1 MKKLAKYIIGI
12 CCSSVLMTG
21 CIEDA
26 VYTQGATN
34 EQLAE
39 SSKATEALLWAIPAY
54 ANNLETVTSNAYD
67 WGYGS
72 IMHIRDVLTADG
84 VTVPSGYDWYS
95 LWSDITTLG
104 PQWLTTQFVWQYHYK
119 FILTT
124 NNLLSAV
131 DESNANETQLGY
143 IAIAKAFRA
152 MIYLDLA
159 RMYEFLENDKTSP
172 VNSDGNNVLNLTVP
186 IVTELTTEEEARN
199 NPRATRQAMY
209 EFILSDLDAA
219 EANIEKSG
227 LSIKTVPNLTA
238 VYGLKARL
246 YMWVE
251 NYAKAQEYARLA
263 INSGSYSPVTRS
275 EWLSTTTGFN
285 SLACDA
291 WVWGVQCTEN
301 NDVVQSI
308 SRNWASWV
316 SNETQFGYTSYGP
329 FFMIDAALY
338 NEINDT
344 DFRKLSFVPPAGSA
358 LASQVTYVDDWARS
372 FLRGT
377 PYASLKFRPGNGNT
391 SEFLVGASVA
401 YPLMRIEEMYFIEM
415 EAIAHQNATNGAS
428 SLNSFMKQYRDS
440 EYSYTA
446 SSSAALINEIIT
458 QKRIEFFGEGLSFY
472 DIKRLNMSVIR
483 GYTGTNWDE
492 SMAFNTNGR
501 PAWMNFCIVR
511 SEPNNNE
518 GVLGYN
524 NPDPSGLYTPWNAQ

>member
-1 MKKLAKYIIGI
+1 
-12 CCSSVLMTG
+12 MTG
-21 CIEDA
+21 VQTC
-26 VYTQGATN
+26 
-34 EQLAE
+34 
-39 SSKATEALLWAIPAY
+39 AL
-54 ANNLETVTSNAYD
+54 
-67 WGYGS
+67 
-72 IMHIRDVLTADG
+72 
-84 VTVPSGYDWYS
+84 
-95 LWSDITTLG
+95 
-104 PQWLTTQFVWQYHYK
+104 
-119 FILTT
+119 
-124 NNLLSAV
+124 
-131 DESNANETQLGY
+131 
-143 IAIAKAFRA
+143 
-152 MIYLDLA
+152 
-159 RMYEFLENDKTSP
+159 
-172 VNSDGNNVLNLTVP
+172 P
-186 IVTELTTEEEARN
+186 I
-199 NPRATRQAMY
+199 
-209 EFILSDLDAA
+209 S
-219 EANIEKSG
+219 
-227 LSIKTVPNLTA
+227 
-238 VYGLKARL
+238 
-246 YMWVE
+246 
-251 NYAKAQEYARLA
+251 
-263 INSGSYSPVTRS
+263 
-275 EWLSTTTGFN
+275 TGFN

-501 PAWMNFCIVR
+501 PAWMNFCIVS